1 VKSPRDVITITRDK
15 GATMKLF
22 NVVLPLLL
30 VVLCFGC
37 KKPQQKSAGEL
48 YDEAQI
54 YLTDIDKGDPAKAL
68 ELLNKAI
75 SLDPGYLDAFLSR
88 ADAYMSL
95 GEQEKA
101 FADFDN
107 ALQINRDNPD
117 IYLKRG
123 QAYSDLQQYEKAFA
137 DFNHALALNPNYAN
151 VYFERGRI
159 YFTTGDY
166 KKAYDDFAKTLTIDP
181 NHTKAALYLDEV
193 RPLMK

>member
-1 VKSPRDVITITRDK
+1 
-15 GATMKLF
+15 
-22 NVVLPLLL
+22 
-30 VVLCFGC
+30 
-37 KKPQQKSAGEL
+37 
-48 YDEAQI
+48 
-54 YLTDIDKGDPAKAL
+54 
-68 ELLNKAI
+68 
-75 SLDPGYLDAFLSR
+75 
-88 ADAYMSL
+88 
-95 GEQEKA
+95 
-101 FADFDN
+101 
-107 ALQINRDNPD
+107 
-117 IYLKRG
+117 LKRG